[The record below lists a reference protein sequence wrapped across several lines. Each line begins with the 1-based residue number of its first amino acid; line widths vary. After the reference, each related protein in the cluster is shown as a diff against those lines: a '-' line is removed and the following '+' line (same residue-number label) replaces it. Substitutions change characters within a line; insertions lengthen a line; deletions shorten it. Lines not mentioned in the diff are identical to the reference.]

1 VVVTRD
7 LAGPD
12 STLVNF
18 ETLVTEGRD
27 PGNADL
33 DLRSTAELV
42 ELMNRQ
48 DASVP
53 AVVAA
58 AAPDIAAAIDAVSAR
73 FAAGGRLVYAG
84 AGTSGGIAALDA
96 AECEATFSTP
106 RGRVLAL
113 VAGGAWASAT
123 EQAAAEDDEDA
134 GREAV
139 VAAGVGAQDA
149 VVAVSAS
156 GRTPYALGALRAAR
170 EAGAATVCVVS
181 VADSVLAELAD
192 HAIAVPV
199 GPELIAGS
207 TRLKAGTA
215 QKLVLN
221 TISTVCMIRCGKTF
235 GDLMVDVVPTNAKL
249 RARSRRT
256 VLLATNAPPDAVDAA
271 LEASHGSAKVAIVSL
286 LAGIEADAARAR
298 LDAAEGSVRR
308 ALG

>member
-12 STLVNF
+12 STL
-18 ETLVTEGRD
+18 LDIDALATEGRD

-42 ELMNRQ
+42 ELMNRH
-48 DASVP
+48 DTSVP

-58 AAPDIAAAIDAVSAR
+58 AAPDIAVAIDAVSAR
-73 FAAGGRLVYAG
+73 FGAGGRLVYAG

-106 RGRVLAL
+106 RGRVVAL

-139 VAAGVGAQDA
+139 VAAGVAAPDA

-170 EAGAATVCVVS
+170 EAGALTVCVVS

-256 VLLATNAPPDAVDAA
+256 VLLATNAPPDVVDAA
-271 LEASHGSAKVAIVSL
+271 LEASDGSAKVAIVSL

-298 LDAAEGSVRR
+298 LDAADGSVRR
-308 ALG
+308 ALE